1 MEEKV
6 YKILGGLFNMTIGN
20 IVHSIRNIMRKDPGV
35 DGDAQRISQMTW
47 MIFLKVFDAME
58 EEKEAENSKYK
69 SPLPEEIR
77 WRNWASDDEGITG
90 DELLDFINE
99 KVFGEIK
106 TLDVES
112 NRKAMIIRQVFE
124 DTYNYM
130 KNGVLIR
137 QVINEINKIDFTSSK
152 DRHLFNDIY
161 ETILKELQSAG
172 SAGEFYT
179 PRAVTQ
185 FIVDMV
191 NPQLGE
197 IVLDPACGTGGFLI
211 SSLENMK
218 KEVDNV
224 EELQILAK
232 NIRGIEKKPLPH
244 LLCMTNLI
252 LHDIEEPNIKQDN
265 SLSKPLREYSSKDMV
280 DVVVTN
286 PPFGGAEEDGIE
298 KNFPNEFQTRETA
311 DLFLILITKLLRD
324 EGRCGIVLPDGFLF
338 GEGVKTRIKEKLLSE
353 FNLHTIVRL
362 PNGVFNP
369 YTGIRT
375 NLLFF
380 EKGKPTKDIWYF
392 EHPLPEGYK
401 TYNKGKPIQIKEF
414 DLEKEWWKDRDNK
427 KFQKYCWKVS
437 IDEIHKRGFNLDIN
451 NPNEKKEKENLSSK
465 EILEKLEMSFEKSK
479 ALIREIKGEI

>member
-1 MEEKV
+1 
-6 YKILGGLFNMTIGN
+6 
-20 IVHSIRNIMRKDPGV
+20 MRRDPGV

-58 EEKEAENSKYK
+58 QEKEAEDSNYE

-77 WRNWASDDEGITG
+77 WRNWADDEEGITG
-90 DELLDFINE
+90 EELLDFVNENIFE
-99 KVFGEIK
+99 KVND
-106 TLDVES
+106 LDVE
-112 NRKAMIIRQVFE
+112 NNKKAQIIKQVFE

-130 KNGVLIR
+130 KNGVLMR

-191 NPQLGE
+191 NPKLGE
-197 IVLDPACGTGGFLI
+197 IVLDPACGTGGFLV
-211 SSLENMK
+211 SSLENMR
-218 KEVDNV
+218 KEVDSV
-224 EELQILAK
+224 EELQKLGK
-232 NIRGIEKKPLPH
+232 NIKGVEKKPLPH
-244 LLCMTNLI
+244 LLCMTNLM
-252 LHDIEEPNIKQDN
+252 LHDIEEPNIKHDN

-280 DVVVTN
+280 NCVVTN
-286 PPFGGAEEDGIE
+286 PPFGGAEEEGIE
-298 KNFPNEFQTRETA
+298 NNFPNEFQTRETA
-311 DLFLILITKLLRD
+311 DLFLVLIMKLLRD
-324 EGRCGIVLPDGFLF
+324 EGRCGLVLPDGFLF
-338 GEGVKTRIKEKLLSE
+338 GEGVKTRIKEKLLTE

-362 PNGVFNP
+362 PKGVFNP

-380 EKGKPTKDIWYF
+380 EKGKPTKEIWYF

-401 TYNKGKPIQIKEF
+401 TYNKTKPIKIKEF
-414 DLEKEWWKDRDNK
+414 DLEKEWWGDRENK
-427 KFQKYCWKVS
+427 RFEKHCWKIS
-437 IDEIHKRGFNLDIN
+437 RKEIEKRKYNLDIN
-451 NPNEKKEKENLSSK
+451 NPNEKDEEEKLSSK
-465 EILEKLEMSFEKSK
+465 EILKKLEKSFEGGRE
-479 ALIREIKGEI
+479 LIKKIEGKF

>member
-1 MEEKV
+1 MV
-6 YKILGGLFNMTIGN
+6 VGN
-20 IVHSIRNIMRKDPGV
+20 IIHSVRNIMRKDPGV

-77 WRNWASDDEGITG
+77 WRNWASDDEGITE
-90 DELLDFINE
+90 DELLNFINE
-99 KVFGEIK
+99 EVFGKIK
-106 TLDVES
+106 ILDIES
-112 NRKAMIIRQVFE
+112 NRKAMIVRQVFE

-161 ETILKELQSAG
+161 ETILKELQNAG

-191 NPQLGE
+191 NPKLGE
-197 IVLDPACGTGGFLI
+197 IILDPACGTGGFLI

-218 KEVDNV
+218 KEVDSV

-252 LHDIEEPNIKQDN
+252 LHDIEEPNIKHDN
-265 SLSKPLREYSSKDMV
+265 SLSKPLREYSSKDMI
-280 DVVVTN
+280 DCVVTN

-311 DLFLILITKLLRD
+311 DLFLILIMKLLRD
-324 EGRCGIVLPDGFLF
+324 EGRCGLVLPDGFLF

-380 EKGKPTKDIWYF
+380 EKGKPTKDVWYF

-401 TYNKGKPIQIKEF
+401 TYNKSKPIGIKEF
-414 DLEKEWWKDRDNK
+414 DLEKGWWGDRENK
-427 KFQKYCWKVS
+427 KFEKHCWKV
-437 IDEIHKRGFNLDIN
+437 
-451 NPNEKKEKENLSSK
+451 
-465 EILEKLEMSFEKSK
+465 
-479 ALIREIKGEI
+479 

>member
-1 MEEKV
+1 MSISNV
-6 YKILGGLFNMTIGN
+6 
-20 IVHSIRNIMRKDPGV
+20 VQSIRNIMRRDPGV

-58 EEKEAENSKYK
+58 QEKQAQDSKYK
-69 SPLPEEIR
+69 SALPEEIK
-77 WRNWASDDEGITG
+77 WKNWAEDEEGITG
-90 DELLDFINE
+90 EELLNFVNTKIFE
-99 KVFGEIK
+99 GIK
-106 TLDVES
+106 NLDVE
-112 NRKAMIIRQVFE
+112 NNKKAQIVKQVFE

-130 KNGVLIR
+130 KSGVLMR

-161 ETILKELQSAG
+161 ETILRELQSAG

-191 NPQLGE
+191 TPKLGD
-197 IVLDPACGTGGFLI
+197 IVLDPACGTGGFLV
-211 SSLENMK
+211 SSLENMR
-218 KEVDNV
+218 KEIDSV
-224 EELQILAK
+224 EELEKLGK

-244 LLCMTNLI
+244 LLGMTNLM
-252 LHDIEEPNIKQDN
+252 LHDIEEPNIKHDN

-280 DVVVTN
+280 DIVVTN
-286 PPFGGAEEDGIE
+286 PPFGGAEEEGIE
-298 KNFPNEFQTRETA
+298 NNFPNEFQTRETA
-311 DLFLILITKLLRD
+311 DLFLVLIMKLLRD

-338 GEGVKTRIKEKLLSE
+338 GEGVKTRIKQKLLSE

-380 EKGKPTKDIWYF
+380 EKGSKGTKEIWYF

-414 DLEKEWWKDRDNK
+414 DLEKQWWNNREDKEFN
-427 KFQKYCWKVS
+427 KYCWKVS
-437 IDEIHKRGFNLDIN
+437 IEEIEKRKFNLDIN
-451 NPNEKKEKENLSSK
+451 NPNGKEEAENLSSK
-465 EILEKLEMSFEKSK
+465 EILEKLEESLDKSK
-479 ALIREIKGEI
+479 ELINKIKKEI

>member
-1 MEEKV
+1 
-6 YKILGGLFNMTIGN
+6 
-20 IVHSIRNIMRKDPGV
+20 MRKDPGV

-47 MIFLKVFDAME
+47 MIFLKIFDAME
-58 EEKEAENSKYK
+58 EEKEAENGYK

-77 WRNWASDDEGITG
+77 WRKWASDEEGITG
-90 DELLDFINE
+90 EELLNFVNNN
-99 KVFGEIK
+99 VFNKIK
-106 TLDVES
+106 NLDVE
-112 NRKAMIIRQVFE
+112 NDRKAQIVKQVFE

-130 KNGVLIR
+130 KSGVLMR

-172 SAGEFYT
+172 SSGEFYT

-191 NPQLGE
+191 NPKLGE

-211 SSLENMK
+211 SSLENMRKEIDSIDELK
-218 KEVDNV
+218 K
-224 EELQILAK
+224 LGK
-232 NIRGIEKKPLPH
+232 NIRGMEKKSLPH
-244 LLCMTNLI
+244 LLCMTNLM
-252 LHDIEEPNIKQDN
+252 LHDIEEPNIKHDN
-265 SLSKPLREYSSKDMV
+265 SLSRPIRELSSKDMV

-286 PPFGGAEEDGIE
+286 PPFGGAEEEGIE
-298 KNFPNEFQTRETA
+298 NNFPSEFKTRETA
-311 DLFLILITKLLRD
+311 DLFLVLIMKLLRE

-338 GEGVKTRIKEKLLSE
+338 GEGVKTRIKEKLLTE

-380 EKGKPTKDIWYF
+380 EKGKPTKEVWYF

-401 TYNKGKPIQIKEF
+401 TYNKSKPIQIKEF
-414 DLEKEWWKDRDNK
+414 DLEKEWWNDRENP
-427 KFQKYCWKVS
+427 KFKGYCWKVS
-437 IDEIHKRGFNLDIN
+437 KEEIEKRKFNLDIN
-451 NPNEKKEKENLSSK
+451 NPNGKEEVENLSSK
-465 EILEKLEMSFEKSK
+465 EILEKLEKSFEKSRE
-479 ALIREIKGEI
+479 LIEKIKREV